1 MILILIAFL
10 PSIYVV
16 WLETKKPWLVGY
28 LEKALPRHLFVV
40 VVVVDYFIT
49 CVSAIKWC
57 VGHQLFLILILYF
70 NYLTTSQNSSDF
82 YKVKIRIPRLLF

>member
-28 LEKALPRHLFVV
+28 LEKALPRHLF
-40 VVVVDYFIT
+40 
-49 CVSAIKWC
+49 
-57 VGHQLFLILILYF
+57 FLLLLLIILLPMF
-70 NYLTTSQNSSDF
+70 LLSNDVWTTSYFSFLSYNLTILQL
-82 YKVKIRIPRLLF
+82 VKTP